1 MRMQQKAEVAASAS
15 AVELASCRDVAGSNA
30 RWTAKGWMV
39 LTRYPSFVWRGQ
51 IVISLVIVIRSLSF
65 PTSHNLGDVLYVRN
79 RKFVVARQSVCRQV
93 QYDPNDNGL

>member
-1 MRMQQKAEVAASAS
+1 MRMQQKAEVAASVA

-65 PTSHNLGDVLYVRN
+65 ISHKPNLHKPQLRVVRT
-79 RKFVVARQSVCRQV
+79 
-93 QYDPNDNGL
+93 